1 MGAPGKLLGG
11 NVLHALL
18 LDTRIHDIGGVVGQ
32 GQVARS
38 LHTQQHHDH
47 QHHQLVLG
55 KVLDYAHGAPPSAEA
70 VCEEA
75 PGERAAPA
83 PAAAP
88 ATSDATVPA

>member
-55 KVLDYAHGAPPSAEA
+55 KVLDYAHDAPFRGSGLRRG
-70 VCEEA
+70 VSSRK
-75 PGERAAPA
+75 GSTRVHSRAYR
-83 PAAAP
+83 
-88 ATSDATVPA
+88 VG